1 MKMNYWV
8 IPGKPVPKLLS
19 DNEIA
24 SKIFDSVKL
33 VTSYSYSDMNV
44 SSRDRSLVLAR
55 QLTFY
60 FLRKYTTYSLE
71 RIGNLFGRDHTTI
84 IHGVR
89 TVNNLLY
96 TGYNSAVAW
105 EKDIESILNKQS
117 ININKY
123 GRDKRK
129 GFQ

>member
-123 GRDKRK
+123 DRDKRK